1 MKKWKRIND
10 DKERLKY
17 NLDKINNIHNNIYT
31 KEELD
36 IYLRNLNKIYNKKYK
51 NTFNNN
57 SINYTLNADNLENNI
72 IKKINISKEINNL
85 QDLIDLI
92 NENPIQSDIKYNID
106 IEILNKIKN
115 ELITLNNMIGL
126 NNIKNNI
133 INQIL
138 YYIQNLHSFDKNHS
152 DFMHIVLYGPPG
164 TGKTE
169 IAKIIGTIFANINI
183 LKSNKFKKV
192 TRADLIAGYLGQ
204 TALKTKNVIEESLDG
219 VLFIDEAYALGNP
232 EKRDSF
238 SKECIDTLCEALT
251 DYKSRLMVII
261 AGYEDELEKCF
272 FNYNPGLQSRFI
284 WRYKTDD
291 YSALELMQIFIKKI
305 KEINWD
311 IDIEKSI
318 LETWFE
324 SHKKYFKYFGRSIET
339 LLTKTKI
346 SHGTRIFCNTDK
358 NNIKKINLDDLKNGF
373 KSMNLEKIENNDYLF
388 SLYR

>member
-1 MKKWKRIND
+1 MKKSKVTKND
-10 DKERLKY
+10 KDKLK
-17 NLDKINNIHNNIYT
+17 NSLDKINNIPNKLYS
-31 KEELD
+31 KEDLD
-36 IYLRNLNKIYNKKYK
+36 IYLKNLNKTYNKNYK
-51 NTFNNN
+51 NTFNYNL
-57 SINYTLNADNLENNI
+57 INYRSTGDDLENNV
-72 IKKINISKEINNL
+72 IKKININKKINNL

-92 NENPIQSDIKYNID
+92 NENPIHSNIKYNID

-169 IAKIIGTIFANINI
+169 IAKIIGQIFANLNI
-183 LKSNKFKKV
+183 LKSKKFKKV

-251 DYKSRLMVII
+251 DHKSRLMVII

-291 YSALELMQIFIKKI
+291 YNAIELMQIFIKKI
-305 KEINWD
+305 KEVSWN
-311 IDIEKSI
+311 IDIETGV
-318 LETWFE
+318 LEKWFE
-324 SHKKYFKYFGRSIET
+324 SHKKYFKYYGRSMET

-346 SHGTRIFCNTDK
+346 SHGSRIFGNT
-358 NNIKKINLDDLKNGF
+358 NNNDIKKINLDDLNNGF
-373 KSMNLEKIENNDYLF
+373 KLMDLEKIEDNNYLY